1 MFYLFLYRNQLEHVL
16 YRNQLEH
23 VDISADEIR
32 SLKHLGMVD
41 FEERVWKALGQ
52 KYTINYEDRRR
63 VNIMFLLLLTCHGY
77 CVLANFLILEKS
89 AKDRES
95 LSSLLCFLFGGK
107 KSFCLSKSVMSA
119 CAFFIL
125 FHFYFLGDSWMHAL
139 LVCPHNLYECRTLSL
154 CAFLCSR
161 STNQEISNKAEERER
176 EF

>member
-1 MFYLFLYRNQLEHVL
+1 MFFLFI

-52 KYTINYEDRRR
+52 KYIINYEDRRR

-89 AKDRES
+89 AKYTES
-95 LSSLLCFLFGGK
+95 WSSLLCFLFGGK

-139 LVCPHNLYECRTLSL
+139 LVCPHIIYMNLGLFGCVLFYVLDQLIRKFPTK
-154 CAFLCSR
+154 
-161 STNQEISNKAEERER
+161 QERER